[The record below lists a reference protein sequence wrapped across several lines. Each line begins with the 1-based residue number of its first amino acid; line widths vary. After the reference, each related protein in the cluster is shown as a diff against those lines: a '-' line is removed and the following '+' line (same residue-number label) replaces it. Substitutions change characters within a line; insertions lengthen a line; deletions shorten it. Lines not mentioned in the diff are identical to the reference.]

1 MSGDQPKTHIQPT
14 NTKPEDLD
22 THSQTT
28 NNIPYPKLDSNTAVP
43 PPQPGATAKDV
54 ATTTMPTKSNPIV
67 TPTPFPTPA
76 KSLFSLLGEVR
87 KRVDDLV
94 YNLTNFLL
102 VHFILSLKSESK
114 FKKCWE

>member
-28 NNIPYPKLDSNTAVP
+28 NNTPYPKLDPNNVLPP
-43 PPQPGATAKDV
+43 PPQPGATATDV

-94 YNLTNFLL
+94 YNLTNYLL
-102 VHFILSLKSESK
+102 VHFILSLKSESR
-114 FKKCWE
+114 FKKC

>member
-1 MSGDQPKTHIQPT
+1 MCGDQPKTHVQPT

-94 YNLTNFLL
+94 YNLTNYLL
-102 VHFILSLKSESK
+102 VHFILSLKSESR
-114 FKKCWE
+114 FKKC